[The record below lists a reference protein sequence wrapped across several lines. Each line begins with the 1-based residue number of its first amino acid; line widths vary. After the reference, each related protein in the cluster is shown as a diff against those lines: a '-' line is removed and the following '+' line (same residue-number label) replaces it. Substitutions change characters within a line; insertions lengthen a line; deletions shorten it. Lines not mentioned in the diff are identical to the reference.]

1 MIDHWQFVPFRRI
14 LAPGQSSREHGSEA
28 KKEGKAQASR
38 TISTGRVS
46 ALPRVR
52 LRPIEVV
59 VFHRP

>member
-1 MIDHWQFVPFRRI
+1 MNHKQFVLCRRI

-28 KKEGKAQASR
+28 KRRKEKAQASR

>member
-1 MIDHWQFVPFRRI
+1 MATKEKDAEDEEADNRAGRMAPKRRK
-14 LAPGQSSREHGSEA
+14 RN
-28 KKEGKAQASR
+28 AQASR